1 MSLLWGTSRS
11 ADERQ
16 SISVAEL
23 QSAITEAVRKY
34 DPVCEVF
41 VGVIVRRATPKSRRE
56 ANWAIRGIKF
66 GESEREKCTQAIGTI
81 VTRMQREFNLAAE
94 S

>member
-1 MSLLWGTSRS
+1 MSLLWGITRS
-11 ADERQ
+11 TDDRQ
-16 SISVAEL
+16 SISVTEL

-41 VGVIVRRATPKSRRE
+41 VGVIVRRAAPKSKRD
-56 ANWAIRGIKF
+56 ANWAVRGIKF
-66 GESEREKCTQAIGTI
+66 GDSERDKCTQAISTI
-81 VTRMQREFNLAAE
+81 VTRMQREFNLVAE